1 MTAVVSVMTNITSIL
16 TAIES
21 RDDQY
26 RENIM
31 TAVVSNQLNCLLISQ
46 LVEIMGK
53 HLLLLDSVKRLR
65 FLGSKF

>member
-21 RDDQY
+21 KDDQY

-31 TAVVSNQLNCLLISQ
+31 TAIVSNELICLLISQ
-46 LVEIMGK
+46 LIEIMVK
-53 HLLLLDSVKRLR
+53 HLLLVGSVKPLH
-65 FLGSKF
+65 FLCSKF

>member
-31 TAVVSNQLNCLLISQ
+31 TAIVSNELICLLIIQ
-46 LVEIMGK
+46 LVEIVVK
-53 HLLLLDSVKRLR
+53 HLL
-65 FLGSKF
+65 FLGSIKPLHFLGS